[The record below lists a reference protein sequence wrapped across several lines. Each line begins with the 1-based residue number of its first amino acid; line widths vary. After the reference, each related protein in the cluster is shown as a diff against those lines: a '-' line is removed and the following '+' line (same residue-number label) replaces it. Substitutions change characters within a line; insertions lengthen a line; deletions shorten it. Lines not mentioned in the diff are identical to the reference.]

1 MTSSSTSPTTPTAI
15 VYTHDMGEPVRRA
28 ASSLASK
35 PRLTCM
41 DGPQEGAVS
50 MPELLEASLIPPLDL
65 ADETAIA
72 HLSYTSGTTGKPKGA
87 CLAHEPTVRAAWC
100 IDERLRVRADD
111 VSFGPTALSSSYQL
125 VANLLRELAAGTSIQ
140 VMGRWV
146 QSAGWDEID
155 AARASMLI
163 ANPTS
168 LQEVLAE
175 SRK

>member
-1 MTSSSTSPTTPTAI
+1 
-15 VYTHDMGEPVRRA
+15 MGEPVRRA

-72 HLSYTSGTTGKPKGA
+72 YLSYTSGTTGKPKGA
-87 CLAHEPTVRAAWC
+87 CLAHEPTVRAARC

-125 VANLLRELAAGTSIQ
+125 VPNLLRELAAGASIQ
-140 VMGRWV
+140 VMGRGV